1 MDLASSRAAVVAVGP
16 GHAQILAAMEAA
28 RSGRHQPPPPGAGAR
43 RCGGGAASQAG
54 AEAAVPATRRR
65 LPSQAGAARPSVR
78 HVYGCMLREA
88 SWGRVQPP

>member
-16 GHAQILAAMEAA
+16 GHAQILAAMEEA

-43 RCGGGAASQAG
+43 WGGASQAG